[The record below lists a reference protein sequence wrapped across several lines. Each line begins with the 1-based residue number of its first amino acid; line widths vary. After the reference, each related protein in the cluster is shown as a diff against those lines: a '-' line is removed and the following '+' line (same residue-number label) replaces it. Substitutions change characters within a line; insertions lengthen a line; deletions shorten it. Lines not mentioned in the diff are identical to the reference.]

1 MSESASDSV
10 AIIGS
15 GGIGGFL
22 AASLIEAGRDVT
34 LCVRT
39 PFETLTI
46 EHEGETRTVP
56 VRIASEP
63 SQVKPVRWILLT
75 VKSQDTD
82 SAAPW
87 IAALAGPDTI
97 LVVIQNGIGHVERAT
112 PIAAGAEIL
121 PAVIWC
127 SVERKTPGHVVHHG
141 AKRMVVPEGRAGE
154 AFARL
159 FEDTG
164 FSIEETG
171 DFTTVAWGKL
181 IGNLV
186 ANALTA
192 LTLRRTVIFE
202 EPAIMDVAR
211 RILAEAITVA
221 QAEGAKLTGSDADRV
236 YGGLGRFGANA
247 GTSMLYDRL
256 SGRPLEHRYLTGA
269 LVEAADRH
277 GIEAP
282 VNRTLYA
289 LLEAVSGQ
297 KLEEVR

>member
-1 MSESASDSV
+1 MSESASESV

-15 GGIGGFL
+15 GGIGGYL
-22 AASLIEAGRDVT
+22 AASLAEAGREVT

-39 PFETLTI
+39 PFDTLTI
-46 EHEGETRTVP
+46 ESEGETRAVP
-56 VRIASEP
+56 VRIATDPAE
-63 SQVKPVRWILLT
+63 VKPVRWILLT
-75 VKSQDTD
+75 TKSQDTE

-87 IAALAGPDTI
+87 IAALSGPGTI
-97 LVVIQNGIGHVERAT
+97 LVVVQNGIGHVERT
-112 PIAAGAEIL
+112 SPIAAGAEIV
-121 PAVIWC
+121 PAIIWC
-127 SVERKTPGHVVHHG
+127 SVERTRPGHIVHHG

-159 FEDTG
+159 FEGTG
-164 FSIEETG
+164 FTIEESE

-202 EPAIMDVAR
+202 NPAILTLSHK
-211 RILAEAITVA
+211 ILAEAIAVA
-221 QAEGAKLTGSDADRV
+221 RAEGAKLSGEDADRV
-236 YGGLGRFGANA
+236 YKGLGRFGANA

-269 LVEAADRH
+269 LLDAADRH
-277 GIEAP
+277 GIDAP

-297 KLEEVR
+297 KLDEVK